1 MRTDEFKEGVSMKV
15 IDEVEVGETGGET
28 SLTVPD
34 ARTVKGVRAGSMVR
48 AHGVDYHVLRRRGAT
63 IYAKPVNE
71 DKDDKDKS
79 DTKKTG
85 KDNQDRTQ
93 KPVDGKDT
101 NPPSRTDD
109 EKADKE
115 KENGPDDKTEPVESD
130 DDNDLVDVIEGE
142 DQSHDSG
149 HAPEA
154 KSDDSGHAE
163 EVVGPDTTV
172 GVEDRNDEQEK
183 SETAPESSETNGND
197 EELRHES
204 NPRVDQSGVID
215 VDPVPVSDLPSS
227 KDIVVSSPTTTDDG
241 KPRHMADGKVKV
253 IAHAILNGIVI
264 VFKALGRFLKW
275 IWRGLKAGCR
285 ELGHWYHRI
294 RYGYSP
300 RDLEH
305 AGDYELRM
313 MIAMLEDCAYNAV
326 DPPRGY
332 DDTERWLLKRDSD
345 WYGTKMSEHGLVNL
359 RGANADETVSE
370 YGPASVAWAEDLAGA
385 SGVLADY
392 ADESSPRHEAAV
404 DRFDDVWSWI
414 GRNIKDIRL

>member
-1 MRTDEFKEGVSMKV
+1 MKV
-15 IDEVEVGETGGET
+15 IDEVEVDDSGGET
-28 SLTVPD
+28 SLIVPD

-63 IYAKPVNE
+63 IYAKPANE
-71 DKDDKDKS
+71 DKDDKDKP
-79 DTKKTG
+79 DTKKTR
-85 KDNQDRTQ
+85 KNNQDRTQ
-93 KPVDGKDT
+93 KPVDEKGT
-101 NPPSRTDD
+101 NPPSKTDND
-109 EKADKE
+109 EKNEDDTNSDGKDKSA
-115 KENGPDDKTEPVESD
+115 ESD
-130 DDNDLVDVIEGE
+130 NDNDLIDMTEDT

-149 HAPEA
+149 NAHEA

-163 EVVGPDTTV
+163 EAVGPDTTDDV
-172 GVEDRNDEQEK
+172 DGRNDEQEK
-183 SETAPESSETNGND
+183 PETAPEPSKVDDND
-197 EELRHES
+197 EEPRHES

-215 VDPVPVSDLPSS
+215 VDPVPVSDLSSS
-227 KDIVVSSPTTTDDG
+227 KDIVVSSPATTDDG
-241 KPRHMADGKVKV
+241 KPRHMADGKVKI
-253 IAHAILNGIVI
+253 IAHAVLNGIVI

-275 IWRGLKAGCR
+275 IWRGLKAGGR

-332 DDTERWLLKRDSD
+332 DDTERWLLKRDND
-345 WYGTKMSEHGLVNL
+345 WYDTKMSDHGLVTL
-359 RGANADETVSE
+359 RRGASGDETVSE
-370 YGPASVAWAEDLAGA
+370 YGPAAVAWAEDLAGA

-404 DRFDDVWSWI
+404 DRFEDVWSWI
-414 GRNIKDIRL
+414 GRNIKNIRL

>member
-1 MRTDEFKEGVSMKV
+1 MKV
-15 IDEVEVGETGGET
+15 IDEVEVDDSGGET

-71 DKDDKDKS
+71 DKDDKNKPE
-79 DTKKTG
+79 TKKAR

-93 KPVDGKDT
+93 KPVDENDT
-101 NPPSRTDD
+101 NPPSKTDND
-109 EKADKE
+109 EKNDKE
-115 KENGPDDKTEPVESD
+115 KENGPDDKTESVESD
-130 DDNDLVDVIEGE
+130 DDNDLIDMTE
-142 DQSHDSG
+142 DTNQSNDSSN
-149 HAPEA
+149 APEA

-163 EVVGPDTTV
+163 EAVGPDTMDDV
-172 GVEDRNDEQEK
+172 DGKDDEQEK
-183 SETAPESSETNGND
+183 PETTPESSEADDND
-197 EELRHES
+197 EEPRHES
-204 NPRVDQSGVID
+204 SPRMDQSGVID

-227 KDIVVSSPTTTDDG
+227 KDIVVSSPATTDDG

-253 IAHAILNGIVI
+253 IAHAVLNGIVI

-275 IWRGLKAGCR
+275 IWRGLKAGGR

-305 AGDYELRM
+305 AGDYELRL

-326 DPPRGY
+326 DPPKGY
-332 DDTERWLLKRDSD
+332 DDSGRWLLKRDSD
-345 WYGTKMSEHGLVNL
+345 WYDTKMSDHGLVTL
-359 RGANADETVSE
+359 RRGDSGDETVSE
-370 YGPASVAWAEDLAGA
+370 YGPAAVAWAEDLAGA

-392 ADESSPRHEAAV
+392 ADESSSRHEAAV
-404 DRFDDVWSWI
+404 DRFEDVWSWI

>member
-1 MRTDEFKEGVSMKV
+1 MKV
-15 IDEVEVGETGGET
+15 IDEVEVDDSGGET

-34 ARTVKGVRAGSMVR
+34 TRTVKGVRAGSMVR

-71 DKDDKDKS
+71 DKDDKDKP
-79 DTKKTG
+79 DIKKTRE
-85 KDNQDRTQ
+85 DNQDGTQ
-93 KPVDGKDT
+93 KPVDEKDV
-101 NPPSRTDD
+101 NPSSRIDD

-115 KENGPDDKTEPVESD
+115 KENDPDDKTESVES
-130 DDNDLVDVIEGE
+130 DDNDLVDMTEDT

-149 HAPEA
+149 NAHEA

-163 EVVGPDTTV
+163 EAVGPDTTDDV
-172 GVEDRNDEQEK
+172 DGRNDEQEK
-183 SETAPESSETNGND
+183 PETDLESSEVDD
-197 EELRHES
+197 EEPRHES

-227 KDIVVSSPTTTDDG
+227 KDIVVSTPTTTDDG

-253 IAHAILNGIVI
+253 VAHAVLNGIVI

-275 IWRGLKAGCR
+275 IWRGLKAGGR

-345 WYGTKMSEHGLVNL
+345 WYDTKMSDHGLVTL
-359 RGANADETVSE
+359 RRGSSSDETVSE
-370 YGPASVAWAEDLAGA
+370 YGPAAVAWAEDLAGA

-404 DRFDDVWSWI
+404 DRFEDVWSWI